1 MRWPAYV
8 HPGLMIGVLALALFV
23 LREGLRI
30 RRARLLGK
38 PFDSSR
44 HQRWA
49 RILVV
54 LVLLGFAL
62 GLASLGLLRGRPVG
76 ESVHFPL
83 ALASATGIAL
93 AGALGTWLSRGA
105 SLRVRT
111 IHAACGAAGVL
122 LAIAAAAA
130 GLALLP

>member
-23 LREGLRI
+23 LREGLRV
-30 RRARLLGK
+30 RRARLLGN

-49 RILVV
+49 RILVG
-54 LVLLGFAL
+54 LVVLGFGL
-62 GLASLGLLRGRPVG
+62 GLASLGLLRGQPVG

-83 ALASATGIAL
+83 ALASAAGITL
-93 AGALGTWLSRGA
+93 AGALGTWLAWGA
-105 SLRVRT
+105 PPRVRAV
-111 IHAACGAAGVL
+111 HAVCGAAGVL
-122 LAIAAAAA
+122 LGIGAAIA
-130 GLALLP
+130 GLALFP

>member
-1 MRWPAYV
+1 MRWLAYV

-23 LREGLRI
+23 LREGLQV
-30 RRARLLGK
+30 RRARVLGN

-54 LVLLGFAL
+54 LVALGFAL

-76 ESVHFPL
+76 GSVHFPL
-83 ALASATGIAL
+83 ALASGVGITL
-93 AGALGTWLSRGA
+93 AGALGTWLARGA
-105 SLRVRT
+105 PARVRV

-122 LAIAAAAA
+122 LGIGAAIA
-130 GLALLP
+130 GLAILP

>member
-1 MRWPAYV
+1 
-8 HPGLMIGVLALALFV
+8 MIGVLALALFV
-23 LREGLRI
+23 LREGLRV
-30 RRARLLGK
+30 RRGRLLGN

-54 LVLLGFAL
+54 LVALGFAL

-83 ALASATGIAL
+83 ALASGVGITL
-93 AGALGTWLSRGA
+93 AGALGSWLARGA
-105 SLRVRT
+105 STRVRA
-111 IHAACGAAGVL
+111 IHAACGAAGTL
-122 LAIAAAAA
+122 LGIAAAIA